1 MKLSTRTRYGVR
13 LMIDLAMRF
22 GEGPVYL
29 REIASKEDISEKYLS
44 QIIMPL
50 KSAGL
55 VHSHRG
61 VKGGYELALEPSQ
74 ITMLDVVQALEGKN
88 EILACIGPQ
97 DGCQRATQCV
107 ARNLWIKVQSAM
119 DNTLVAVTLSELVEQ
134 VKTSNKN
141 HLNYSI

>member
-44 QIIMPL
+44 QIILPL
-50 KSAGL
+50 KSSGL
-55 VHSHRG
+55 VISHRG

-74 ITMLDVVQALEGKN
+74 VTMLTVVQALEGKH

-97 DGCQRATQCV
+97 DSCARATQCV
-107 ARNLWIKVQSAM
+107 ARGLWSSVQSAM
-119 DNTLVAVTLSELVEQ
+119 DDTLEAVTLGELVEQ
-134 VKTSNKN
+134 VKTSNKD